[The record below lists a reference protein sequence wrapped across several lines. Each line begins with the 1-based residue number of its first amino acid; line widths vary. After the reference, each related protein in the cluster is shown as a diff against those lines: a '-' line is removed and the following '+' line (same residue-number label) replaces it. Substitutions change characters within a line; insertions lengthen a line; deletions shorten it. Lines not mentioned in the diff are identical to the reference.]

1 MKTFKIL
8 ALTAAMLLGA
18 EAQPVFAQAQA
29 QATAAAADPANAS
42 TPNPLI
48 ETVAQQMLKALDA
61 NRDQYRKD
69 PKKVYDLVDKLLLP
83 HFDTEFA
90 AQQVLAQHWNKAT
103 PEQRTR
109 FIKTFYRSLLETYG
123 T

>member
-18 EAQPVFAQAQA
+18 EAQPVLAQA
-29 QATAAAADPANAS
+29 QATAAADPANAS

-103 PEQRTR
+103 P
-109 FIKTFYRSLLETYG
+109 
-123 T
+123 